1 MKSKKANLIA
11 LIIIF
16 IILFS
21 ITISIVIFDFN
32 IGVIY
37 LFPINAL
44 LIFFIYEDITE
55 IINSKK
61 SQICYGFLADIID
74 NEKNVGSGIKIH
86 RSRFEAII
94 YIYILKKNK
103 TKFVKKELPNNYDNI
118 NKNDYVRVKYYNGRI
133 YSIEVISIDDI
144 PSDVRTIL
152 LSEYSKIPNDYL
164 EKYGSAITNFSDDID
179 EMIEESEKYN
189 RKN

>member
-44 LIFFIYEDITE
+44 SIFFIYEDITE

-74 NEKNVGSGIKIH
+74 NEKNVSSGIKIY

-94 YIYILKKNK
+94 YLY
-103 TKFVKKELPNNYDNI
+103 
-118 NKNDYVRVKYYNGRI
+118 
-133 YSIEVISIDDI
+133 
-144 PSDVRTIL
+144 
-152 LSEYSKIPNDYL
+152 
-164 EKYGSAITNFSDDID
+164 
-179 EMIEESEKYN
+179 
-189 RKN
+189 